1 VTSTLLRRRT
11 RRSRAHL
18 GALAVI
24 AVICVSCSNAPA
36 KTSGTADA
44 SAATARAKAVQFAA
58 CMRHN
63 GVSGFPDPDSSGQ
76 LTIDAIANGSS
87 LDTQSAAFKQAM
99 TACKDLEPPGFTGT
113 KRSAQQQEA
122 ALRFAECIRD
132 NGVKDFPDPSP
143 DSPLVDTNR
152 IPSAAGPGGMSKLKA
167 AMHKCSDAAAGA
179 GVTGGR

>member
-132 NGVKDFPDPSP
+132 NGVKDVPDPSP

-167 AMHKCSDAAAGA
+167 AMQKCSDAAAGA